1 MLQHLPAF
9 GVSFVR
15 IETSAYVW
23 MLNMQVGAQ
32 ALAKQSGAL
41 VGAGGDCSKISEVPF
56 QQAWRGL
63 IWWIRIRLLVI
74 QQLPQ
79 LEWRFWYP

>member
-1 MLQHLPAF
+1 MLKHLPAF

-41 VGAGGDCSKISEVPF
+41 VGAGDCSKTSEVSF
-56 QQAWRGL
+56 HFSACLKRSDLVGL
-63 IWWIRIRLLVI
+63 NSIAGD
-74 QQLPQ
+74 PAAS
-79 LEWRFWYP
+79 

>member
-32 ALAKQSGAL
+32 ACTPNAAKKSGAL
-41 VGAGGDCSKISEVPF
+41 VGAWNCSKISEVSF
-56 QQAWRGL
+56 LQARRGL
-63 IWWIRIRLLVI
+63 I
-74 QQLPQ
+74 
-79 LEWRFWYP
+79 

>member
-41 VGAGGDCSKISEVPF
+41 VETVARYLKFLFSRPGEA
-56 QQAWRGL
+56 
-63 IWWIRIRLLVI
+63 
-74 QQLPQ
+74 
-79 LEWRFWYP
+79 